1 MINSA
6 RYPEITIWH
15 RLKEHR
21 KSTYFQN
28 IHYKQ
33 SKKPCETT
41 SLKSSYFFELC
52 FSSKTLHLKDFEFW
66 VIECMTWVV
75 FRRGFYGPF
84 FRRVFYS
91 AMWPFSYFNSRSSKN
106 LKINL
111 KIEQG
116 NNFQKLPFT
125 SVLKNRIYRKHLHQS
140 LFGKSVFLWFCEIL
154 KSNGIP
160 RWLLLEIFQ

>member
-15 RLKEHR
+15 RLKEYW
-21 KSTYFQN
+21 KSTYFRN

-52 FSSKTLHLKDFEFW
+52 FSSKTLHLKDFEFS

-75 FRRGFYGPF
+75 FRRGFYGAF
-84 FRRVFYS
+84 LEEYFTVLYDS
-91 AMWPFSYFNSRSSKN
+91 AYFNSRSSKN

-154 KSNGIP
+154 RSNGIP
-160 RWLLLEIFQ
+160 RWLLLEIFL